1 MSNASFLGAR
11 QCLSVDAQGFKLS
24 FTQCCLE
31 NTAEKKLLLR
41 HNRKKCP
48 ACLENTVHYI
58 PTVNGPNI
66 SNGLAVPQLSYNC
79 RVVVLL
85 CSRIDWEEPCVAR
98 RGASTA
104 GLKPVGPIP
113 KPSCKNEGGG
123 KDCLTVLDCENIWVN
138 IVRILLNHSH
148 QSFHWVFFFV

>member
-1 MSNASFLGAR
+1 MSFSRRPRVQAKFYSVLPRKYSWAKIASSS
-11 QCLSVDAQGFKLS
+11 QP
-24 FTQCCLE
+24 
-31 NTAEKKLLLR
+31 N
-41 HNRKKCP
+41 KCP

-113 KPSCKNEGGG
+113 EPSCKNEGGG

-148 QSFHWVFFFV
+148 QSFHWVFFFVWCSAEES